1 MEDFQEALGGP
12 AFPGGG
18 PWGPAG
24 LLHPPDLPVPERQ
37 DHNRAGKKEPT
48 GRRPS
53 RLCQPCATP
62 SSNSSLEEAEQQI
75 IVESTPVPAKAVSE
89 RKLVACDSAVL
100 PS

>member
-37 DHNRAGKKEPT
+37 DHNRAGKKNQ
-48 GRRPS
+48 R
-53 RLCQPCATP
+53 A
-62 SSNSSLEEAEQQI
+62 AA
-75 IVESTPVPAKAVSE
+75 PA
-89 RKLVACDSAVL
+89 DSANRAPRHPRTHRSKK
-100 PS
+100 PSNRS